1 MNRRFLIYLGLIGL
15 ALPLLL
21 VGCSLFDPE
30 FGEVEPLDEISN
42 PCFEANLLN
51 GLSEED
57 PAELKAIFDCLNA
70 REAFDG
76 ASGVVDALVTAPHR
90 SGRIT
95 GLEMAVVVNKLIG
108 TVDLG
113 ATLQSVS
120 DLIREQDVFLLHVV
134 RTLAEWTYGRP
145 WPQVRDLFAGGGGE
159 LLLPQ
164 AVESGLVQ
172 PLVPVLATT
181 AGAMLDAA
189 DLDALA
195 AALLEMS
202 QMDEFSQLLDTLSR
216 LVADQESALFSHVAD
231 DFGAYLQASPGPDG
245 NDTLLALLEAVL
257 EPQAV
262 FAGRS
267 PMVEALQPIDSIL
280 SDSTATD
287 RLVDT
292 LGDLYTDGDLQVLPG
307 QIHSLLTIDVNG
319 AGLQSG
325 EETAFQAMFLLLEE
339 ADAPVDCPLFHQE
352 SLAIF
357 ILEMIAGWDASTLE
371 TLVPLTDTL
380 APTMLPLTSFLCSN
394 PINSAV
400 IDHLPSITRLAE
412 TGALHALVPLL
423 DALYDGGSSHNK
435 LREVLDLLLA
445 LQTGGAIPALG
456 DHALEELDQPFMG
469 NVLEIVGAFVAPAD
483 PQAQGDIY
491 TMLQVI
497 DFMASPP
504 SGQGYERSPIGL
516 LAEPLRQTVSL
527 ESARL
532 ADWLQ
537 RWAVLLLDDS
547 SESNSFFDYFA
558 PLLAIDPD
566 LDFISSGG
574 DLLGDSSVLRSALL
588 ILDTDEVAAAMASST
603 APDGDE
609 GPLGL
614 IGRISAD
621 GTLEDLLALLAWA
634 TDLMDQIGL
643 TSAPPSE

>member
-1 MNRRFLIYLGLIGL
+1 MLLKL
-15 ALPLLL
+15 ALVVLCLPML
-21 VGCSLFDPE
+21 VLGCALFEPD
-30 FGEVEPLDEISN
+30 FGEVQPLDDISN
-42 PCFEANLLN
+42 PCFEADLLN

-76 ASGVVDALVTAPHR
+76 ASGVVDALVTSPHR
-90 SGRIT
+90 AGRIT
-95 GLEMAVVVNKLIG
+95 GLEVAVVVNKLIG

-120 DLIREQDVFLLHVV
+120 DLIREQDVFLHHVV
-134 RTLAEWTYGRP
+134 RTVAEWTYGLP
-145 WPQVRDLFAGGGGE
+145 WPQVRDLFAEGGGA
-159 LLLPQ
+159 LLSPQ
-164 AVESGLVQ
+164 AVEAGLVQ
-172 PLVPVLATT
+172 PLVPVLATA
-181 AGAMLDAA
+181 AGAILDAD
-189 DLDALA
+189 DLDDLSS
-195 AALLEMS
+195 ALLAMS
-202 QMDEFSQLLDTLSR
+202 QMDELSQLLDTLSR
-216 LVADQESALFSHVAD
+216 LVADQESELFSHVAD
-231 DFGAYLQASPGPDG
+231 DFGAYLQASPGTDG
-245 NDTLLALLEAVL
+245 TDTLLALLEAVL

-262 FAGRS
+262 FAGRP

-280 SDSTATD
+280 SDSTAAG

-292 LGDLYTDGDLQVLPG
+292 LGDLYTDGDLLVLPG
-307 QIHSLLTIDVNG
+307 QIHSLLTIDVDG
-319 AGLQSG
+319 AGLQPG
-325 EETAFQAMFLLLEE
+325 EETAFEAMFLLLEE
-339 ADAPVDCPLFHQE
+339 ADAPVDCPLFHEE

-371 TLVPLTDTL
+371 TLVPLTDSL

-394 PINSAV
+394 PINPAV

-456 DHALEELDQPFMG
+456 DHALQELDQPFIG
-469 NVLEIVGAFVAPAD
+469 NVLEIVGAFVAPVD
-483 PQAQGDIY
+483 TQAQGDIH
-491 TMLQVI
+491 TLLRLV

-504 SGQGYERSPIGL
+504 TGQGYERSPIGL
-516 LAEPLRQTVSL
+516 LAAPLRQTLSL
-527 ESARL
+527 ERERL

-537 RWAVLLLDDS
+537 RWAVLLLDPS

-566 LDFISSGG
+566 LDFVSSAG
-574 DLLGDSSVLRSALL
+574 DLLGDSSVLRGALL
-588 ILDTDEVAAAMASST
+588 IVDTDEVAAALASST
-603 APDGDE
+603 APGGGE

-634 TDLMDQIGL
+634 VDLMDQIGL
-643 TSAPPSE
+643 TSGPPAE